1 MKRVLLAAALALAAG
16 ATGTAGAAV
25 HMRTPAPSPEETSI
39 PEVSPTTPEMS
50 PTSPEMSP
58 SPPEM
63 SPSPGAAV
71 SPSGPGCAA
80 IESDLAEI
88 ADQPAGTAISKLTE
102 LSMVSAA
109 VKAAGLEEKLN
120 SAKDITLFAPDNKAF
135 DAIPKEVRDKLMAN
149 KDVLTKLL
157 SYHVVTGKKAPS
169 DLVEGADLK
178 TMQGASLTVKG
189 SGDNLTINDAKIVCG
204 GVTTSNATVYIVDKV
219 LMPH

>member
-1 MKRVLLAAALALAAG
+1 
-16 ATGTAGAAV
+16 
-25 HMRTPAPSPEETSI
+25 
-39 PEVSPTTPEMS
+39 
-50 PTSPEMSP
+50 MSP

-80 IESDLAEI
+80 IESNLAEI
-88 ADQPAGTAISKLTE
+88 AGQPAGTAISKLAE
-102 LSMVSAA
+102 LSMLSAA
-109 VKAAGLEEKLN
+109 VKSAGLEEKLN

-157 SYHVVTGKKAPS
+157 SYHVVMGKKAPS
-169 DLVEGADLK
+169 DLVEGAELK

-189 SGDNLTINDAKIVCG
+189 SGENLTINDAKIVCG